1 MTDRWILAAIRAARR
16 CDTPLPWAR
25 GAPRA
30 LPFLFFLFFLGLCG
44 GLTPARLPDIGR

>member
-30 LPFLFFLFFLGLCG
+30 RLIARRRGLADG
-44 GLTPARLPDIGR
+44 QRRA